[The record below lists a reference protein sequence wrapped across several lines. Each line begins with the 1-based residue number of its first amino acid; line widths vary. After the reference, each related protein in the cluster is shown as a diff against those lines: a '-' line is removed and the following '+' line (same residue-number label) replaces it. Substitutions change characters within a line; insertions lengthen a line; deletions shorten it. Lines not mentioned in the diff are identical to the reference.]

1 MIISCVLSHALL
13 PSLLKEL
20 SSLWVCSGAV
30 PALLSAA
37 PGEPGVQHNCKQ
49 RFIASLAVTHTCG
62 SVFPLT
68 PSLIY
73 FNLILL
79 SGSVIQQEFVE
90 VIWFYLLKKL
100 GILQQI
106 HFKNSYSKGKLL
118 PLLLLY
124 VIMFVFIYCLF
135 PLFFVVG
142 GVRSPWKGEYR
153 EPRHFSLT
161 KKTVHRH
168 PCPPQWA
175 QFLRLVLTQ
184 NCQSKFPVPAQSYHP
199 HLWSKQRRLR
209 EPTGMRARSYLRPTI
224 PFLSPQLL
232 CPWRAAATWKEP
244 QPFRSKNFSSWKL
257 VSAGLGEEFS
267 FFFAWEQDKNTAAF
281 SWPVDSYFRVFS
293 LDVILLIVPFSLHKL
308 LNLPLNNQN

>member
-153 EPRHFSLT
+153 EPRHFSLN
-161 KKTVHRH
+161 KENS
-168 PCPPQWA
+168 A
-175 QFLRLVLTQ
+175 QA
-184 NCQSKFPVPAQSYHP
+184 S
-199 HLWSKQRRLR
+199 
-209 EPTGMRARSYLRPTI
+209 
-224 PFLSPQLL
+224 LSPTVSPVSETGSDPKLSIKVSCASPVLPPPSLEQTEEVEGTH
-232 CPWRAAATWKEP
+232 WNEGKELP
-244 QPFRSKNFSSWKL
+244 ETYDP
-257 VSAGLGEEFS
+257 
-267 FFFAWEQDKNTAAF
+267 
-281 SWPVDSYFRVFS
+281 
-293 LDVILLIVPFSLHKL
+293 
-308 LNLPLNNQN
+308 LPLSSTPLPLKSCSHVERATTISEQELQQLEIGERWAGGGIQLFFCLRAG